1 MMKNLMIMV
10 ILIIMMG
17 MLTIM
22 IEVFDVAMMRARL
35 VAKL

>member
-1 MMKNLMIMV
+1 MMRNVMIMV

-22 IEVFDVAMMRARL
+22 IEVFDVAMMKAML

>member
-1 MMKNLMIMV
+1 MRNLMVMV
-10 ILIIMMG
+10 ILIMMIG

-22 IEVFDVAMMRARL
+22 IENFDVEMMKAML

>member
-1 MMKNLMIMV
+1 MRNLMVMV
-10 ILIIMMG
+10 ILIMMMG

-22 IEVFDVAMMRARL
+22 IENFDVEMMKAML

>member
-1 MMKNLMIMV
+1 MRNLMIMV
-10 ILIIMMG
+10 ILIMMMG

-22 IEVFDVAMMRARL
+22 IEFFDAAMMKAML